1 LKKEL
6 LEILEQGDSHYSE
19 NLETPFNDNPQ
30 KYTQSEKVELIQSK
44 VKDILEILGLDTN
57 DQSISGTPYRVAKM
71 WVNELFYGLSHDRKP
86 SVSKFDK
93 SYDYQEMI
101 IEKNI
106 TVYSTCEHHLLPIV
120 GKAHLAYFSKKQVLG
135 LSKINRLVDFY
146 AKRPQVQERLTTQI
160 ANEIKKTLNTKDVAC
175 LIEAK
180 HLCVN
185 SRGIKDINSS
195 TITSQFYGAFKEQD
209 KKVEFLQAISL
220 ETEF

>member
-1 LKKEL
+1 MKKEL